1 MSAFLFLA
9 TASDSLLGVESEF
22 NVFLLKSLALLA
34 LILLNALFVAAEFA
48 IVKVRSSQ
56 LDPLVEKGDFR
67 ASCSHHVVEHLD
79 DYLSV
84 TQFGITL
91 SSIALGWLGSPFL
104 AIPLT
109 PFFAFLGTS
118 NPVLIE
124 SICVVLA
131 FAFLTYLHIVIGE
144 LVPKSL
150 AIRHSLLVSLWV
162 ARPLQWIHSL
172 LRPLIWFLRASA
184 NLILLKV
191 FNVQPVNE
199 NELKHS
205 EEDLRVILTEG
216 CEDEDTALGREILLN
231 ALDLKHRVACDIMTP
246 RGDVVYLDLEESFES
261 QLSAAIE
268 SRHTR
273 FPLCRGHID
282 DAVALVHIKDL
293 LALVREGKKDLLSVK
308 RDLHHISEMMP
319 LEKLLRF
326 FLSKQAHLAVVVDE
340 YGGALGIVTLDNV
353 LEELVG
359 SIHDEFDA
367 KEESE
372 VRQINDDEFEV
383 NGSMAIYELS
393 ELIKTDLDDS
403 EVSTIGG
410 FITSA
415 LGHIPIQ
422 GEQVEVGN
430 YLATVV
436 ESDTRRVVRIHFKH
450 LTAISSAS
458 ETPTN
463 VLKARE
469 HETAN

>member
-1 MSAFLFLA
+1 M
-9 TASDSLLGVESEF
+9 GVESEF
-22 NVFLLKSLALLA
+22 HVFWLKLLALLA
-34 LILLNALFVAAEFA
+34 LILLNALFVATEFA

-67 ASCSHHVVEHLD
+67 ASCSHHVAEHLD

-84 TQFGITL
+84 TQFGITF

-131 FAFLTYLHIVIGE
+131 FVFLTYLHIVIGE

-162 ARPLQWIHSL
+162 SRPLQWIYSL

-184 NLILLKV
+184 NVILLKL

-216 CEDEDTALGREILLN
+216 CEDDDTTLGREILLN

-367 KEESE
+367 REESE

-450 LTAISSAS
+450 LTAFSSTS

-463 VLKARE
+463 VVKARE